1 MRQRKLHNRQ
11 VCWDHVIVTGV
22 NNIGGRDC
30 VLKYPLRFNFG
41 QVFVIKVYVDNVLVW
56 FNPLFP
62 NVFFIQ
68 YVIITNYKTQGNL
81 HIINVHVT
89 FKPLLVITINIL
101 QHSFVYLSM
110 LSTFPCYLP
119 QDILRRASVL
129 FS

>member
-1 MRQRKLHNRQ
+1 MSVMRQRKLHNRQ

-68 YVIITNYKTQGNL
+68 YVIITNYKTQGNF
-81 HIINVHVT
+81 HIINGNVT
-89 FKPLLVITINIL
+89 FKPLLGITINIYNIL
-101 QHSFVYLSM
+101 
-110 LSTFPCYLP
+110 LSTFPFYLP
-119 QDILRRASVL
+119 QDILRWASVL